1 MIQLRDYDN
10 SDFDRGAPR
19 WMEVLWVAVKIVFFR
34 NPIPWPSAI
43 RVSFL
48 RMFGAKVGE
57 RVVIRS
63 NVNVTFPWFVEI
75 GDDVWLGEEVC
86 LLSLASITIEN
97 DVCISQ
103 RAFLCTGSHNFRTK
117 TFDLVT
123 RPITVRRGSWI
134 AAQAFVGPGVEIGEG
149 SLVSAGSVVL
159 DTVPP
164 RKIVRGNP
172 AVVVKSTE

>member
-10 SDFDRGAPR
+10 SDFDRGVPK
-19 WMEVLWVAVKIVFFR
+19 WMEALWVLTKTIFFL
-34 NPIPWPSAI
+34 NPFPWPSSL
-43 RVSFL
+43 RVALL
-48 RMFGAKVGE
+48 RMFGAKIGE

-63 NVNVTFPWFVEI
+63 NVHITFPWFVEI

-86 LLSLASITIEN
+86 LLSLASIIIEN

-103 RAFLCTGSHNFRTK
+103 RAFLCTGSHNFRAA

-123 RPITVRRGSWI
+123 HPITIRRGSWI
-134 AAQAFVGPGVEIGEG
+134 AAQAFIAPGVEIGES
-149 SLVSAGSVVL
+149 SLVSAGAVVL

-164 RKIVRGNP
+164 RSLVRGNP
-172 AVVVKSTE
+172 AAVIKSIE

>member
-10 SDFDRGAPR
+10 SDFDRGVPR
-19 WMEVLWVAVKIVFFR
+19 WMEAVWVAVKIVFFL
-34 NPIPWPSAI
+34 NPIPWPSAL
-43 RVSFL
+43 RVALL
-48 RMFGAKVGE
+48 RLFGAQIGE

-63 NVNVTFPWFVEI
+63 GVHVTFPWCVDI
-75 GDDVWLGEEVC
+75 GNDVWLGEEVL
-86 LLSLASITIEN
+86 LLSLATIVIEN

-123 RPITVRRGSWI
+123 RPITIRSGCWI
-134 AAQAFVGPGVEIGEG
+134 ASQAFVGPGVEIGSE
-149 SLVSAGSVVL
+149 SLISAGAVVL

-164 RKIVRGNP
+164 RSLVRGNP
-172 AVVVKSTE
+172 GTVVKTLA